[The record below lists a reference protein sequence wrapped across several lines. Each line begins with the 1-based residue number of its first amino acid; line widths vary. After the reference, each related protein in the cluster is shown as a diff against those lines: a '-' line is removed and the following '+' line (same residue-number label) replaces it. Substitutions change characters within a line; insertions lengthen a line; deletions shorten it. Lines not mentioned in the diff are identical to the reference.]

1 MKQSETEGYN
11 INYHA
16 STPTSQPNM
25 LLSLKHGTTRTLRAV
40 RSTRYPA
47 DILSRM
53 TQTSYPLS
61 LATPKRD
68 LFIHHSS
75 PYLSSSQSFS
85 TSSSNEN
92 EHDSENPVFYEGPF
106 SSLSLR
112 LKRISVTTAIV
123 SVGGIPLILF
133 LQSSGEHLSL
143 LNNVPAAGQ
152 LAVGGTAVLAA
163 TGSTA
168 ALTFCFGPYIESLEW
183 VDEQKEEG
191 TESRKMLKAT
201 SRNLLAMKVETIFDP
216 FHNSS
221 GIGIKES
228 GHNDTDVD
236 VMHNPSSYRPF
247 CNFEVRGKPFFIH
260 PELIHDEHLRHAL
273 IGYPKED
280 NAVDAQEDG
289 TKTKKRKDPD
299 DDFL

>member
-1 MKQSETEGYN
+1 MLSSLRNG
-11 INYHA
+11 
-16 STPTSQPNM
+16 STRA
-25 LLSLKHGTTRTLRAV
+25 LRTV
-40 RSTRYPA
+40 RSTQRPGVIVSGTRQA
-47 DILSRM
+47 
-53 TQTSYPLS
+53 SYPLS
-61 LATPKRD
+61 FAAPKSD
-68 LFIHHSS
+68 LFIHHPS
-75 PYLSSSQSFS
+75 PSLSSFQTFS
-85 TSSSNEN
+85 TSSTNEN
-92 EHDSENPVFYEGPF
+92 ENDTENPVFYERPF

-112 LKRISVTTAIV
+112 LKRISITTAIV

-183 VDEQKEEG
+183 VDEEKKDGEE
-191 TESRKMLKAT
+191 SKKLLKAT
-201 SRNLLAMKVETIFDP
+201 TRNLMAMKVETMFDP
-216 FHNSS
+216 FSNSS

-228 GHNDTDVD
+228 EHSDTDVE
-236 VMHNPSSYRPF
+236 VVHNPSNYRPF

-273 IGYPKED
+273 IGYPKESD
-280 NAVDAQEDG
+280 VVDTQEDG
-289 TKTKKRKDPD
+289 SKSKKRKDPD